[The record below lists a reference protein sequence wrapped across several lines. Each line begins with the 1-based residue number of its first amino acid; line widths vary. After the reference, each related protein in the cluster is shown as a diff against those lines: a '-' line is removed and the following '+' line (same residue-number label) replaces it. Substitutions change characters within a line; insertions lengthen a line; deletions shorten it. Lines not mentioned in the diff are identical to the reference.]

1 MKVLNYVLF
10 VVRLDVYTGDLI
22 ESTQKDAS
30 CLLAESCFQY
40 GEQFRA
46 DKCLQTIW
54 GVLSSLTDMNLS
66 SGSYLLRHGTFDG
79 MCVQVWSATDEQQS
93 ASTFNLH
100 EKYANID
107 TTATTEKE
115 PNENW
120 VALDPLAI
128 LPIHRATSRAPLTFE
143 QKEGCIHCFFFF
155 CFFTK
160 QVFVLFF
167 ANA

>member
-1 MKVLNYVLF
+1 
-10 VVRLDVYTGDLI
+10 
-22 ESTQKDAS
+22 
-30 CLLAESCFQY
+30 
-40 GEQFRA
+40 
-46 DKCLQTIW
+46 
-54 GVLSSLTDMNLS
+54 
-66 SGSYLLRHGTFDG
+66 

-143 QKEGCIHCFFFF
+143 PKEGWIHCYLFVFLLSKYLF
-155 CFFTK
+155 CFSQMLRLSYPVKTEAKSRRKK
-160 QVFVLFF
+160 QEKF
-167 ANA
+167 